1 MIEDIEKEQS
11 DETPE
16 ETGEEARVGAS
27 DETAAAEDEAE
38 AADSAMAES
47 TDKADDEAAAETS
60 TEAPGTEAPGTEAPG
75 TEAPGT
81 EAPGTEA
88 PGTEAPGTEAPGTEA
103 PGTEASGTEA
113 PGTEAPGTEAPGT
126 EAPGTESPGTEAP
139 GTEAPG
145 TEAPGTE
152 APGTEAPGTE
162 APGTE
167 APGTEAPGEEAT
179 ERTPEE
185 EAAELK
191 DRLLRALADV
201 ENTRRRAGRD
211 LDEMRRYGASNFAK
225 DLLNVCDNLGRALAS
240 APDDLETRDES
251 FQTLVAGVELVEKE
265 LLAAFEKHGIKK
277 IDSVGEMFNH
287 DFHQAMYEVEDTGRP
302 AGTVVE
308 VLQPGYVM
316 HDRLLRPAMVAVA
329 KGESDEPPEGMEP
342 IDTTA

>member
-60 TEAPGTEAPGTEAPG
+60 TEA
-75 TEAPGT
+75 
-81 EAPGTEA
+81 
-88 PGTEAPGTEAPGTEA
+88 
-103 PGTEASGTEA
+103 S
-113 PGTEAPGTEAPGT
+113 
-126 EAPGTESPGTEAP
+126 
-139 GTEAPG
+139 
-145 TEAPGTE
+145 
-152 APGTEAPGTE
+152 GTEAPGTE

-201 ENTRRRAGRD
+201 ENTRRRGGRD

-287 DFHQAMYEVEDTGRP
+287 DVHQAMYEVEDTGRP

-342 IDTTA
+342 INTTA